1 MPTSVKTGLAGGHGI
16 ELLEEAGGGDLTGTV
31 KNSNS
36 AANEAFGVFGDETGA
51 GTGAVTL
58 SNVTFV
64 GAPNGVG
71 NTGGNAIV
79 PGGLISS
86 ACRVDEGPLVNR
98 GPLSR
103 YRSEFSLES
112 FERARYRRDAL
123 SLRAFVRRKAND
135 DEAQDEDDDA
145 VQC

>member
-1 MPTSVKTGLAGGHGI
+1 MINIVTIGNGDGADGALKIREKETGNLDVTLTNILSLDNFGSGIFARESQTGNSVVKILNALVSGNKIADLGEDGLAGGHGI
-16 ELLEEAGGGDLTGTV
+16 ELLETGGGDLTGTV

-79 PGGLISS
+79 P
-86 ACRVDEGPLVNR
+86 
-98 GPLSR
+98 
-103 YRSEFSLES
+103 
-112 FERARYRRDAL
+112 
-123 SLRAFVRRKAND
+123 
-135 DEAQDEDDDA
+135 
-145 VQC
+145 